1 MSDRAGPAVT
11 PGEDPVAAVDPFMR
25 LRAAVEAADWPAAT
39 AAVRSDWFTL
49 AAADSEIT
57 RALLERAPAS
67 ALRSEP
73 LLAME
78 LGIAYNKLRF
88 HRLRALRYFATA
100 VRAARSAKDSGLS
113 PVDRLLIRSSETGAF
128 RLLGR
133 TAASVTAARAALEL
147 AEGLSDEDR
156 ASVSDLPRVYA
167 VIGVSLY
174 YGGLADEALE
184 AAARGLAEAST
195 TPPSNGMGALALLA
209 GIHAIRGDLPR
220 VSEHIDYAR
229 SGPWTDQQRDG
240 YSGVFYRLAEALVAV
255 ERFDVDTARSQLGRL
270 LAMTTGRHAN
280 EHWTTIADVQAT
292 IELVDG
298 NPGKGLAG
306 LDEFAA
312 LRGGEGRSQRVRAEL
327 APVRSLLQ
335 LALGNADAAA
345 AIVKRDLPSGP
356 IASIARARVA
366 LALGQ
371 TGSALNELRP
381 LAGKPLSTREAA
393 EAAAI
398 EAAVLLRIS
407 ATPRREGIV
416 ERLGT
421 LLEHNDLRLP
431 VALLPPHDMARVVD
445 ALRDAGFERVASEL
459 PLHPL
464 LQDLEVEMLLSPREL
479 AVLEELMRTSSIA
492 EIATALVVSSN
503 TVKTHIRAVY
513 RKLGVSGRED
523 AIAVALE
530 RHLLVERD

>member
-1 MSDRAGPAVT
+1 VSERADPGSTRGDDADTVT
-11 PGEDPVAAVDPFMR
+11 DPFTR
-25 LRAAVEAADWPAAT
+25 LRAAVDASDWPAAT

-57 RALLERAPAS
+57 RALLERVPAA

-113 PVDRLLIRSSETGAF
+113 PVDRLLIRSSETGAY

-133 TAASVTAARAALEL
+133 TAASVSAARAALEL
-147 AEGLSDEDR
+147 ADGLSDEDR
-156 ASVSDLPRVYA
+156 AAVSDLPRVYA

-174 YGGLADEALE
+174 YGGLAEEALE
-184 AAARGLAEAST
+184 AAARGLAEAPT

-209 GIHAIRGDLPR
+209 GIHAVRGDLPQVR
-220 VSEHIDYAR
+220 EHIEYAR

-255 ERFDVDTARSQLGRL
+255 ERFDTETARGQLSRL

-280 EHWTTIADVQAT
+280 EHWTTIAAVQAT

-298 NPGKGLAG
+298 NPGQALAG

-312 LRGGEGRSQRVRAEL
+312 LRGAEGRGPRVRADL
-327 APVRSLLQ
+327 ARIRSLLQ
-335 LALGNADAAA
+335 LALGNPDAAA

-356 IASIARARVA
+356 VAGIERARVA

-381 LAGKPLSTREAA
+381 LAGMPLSTREAA
-393 EAAAI
+393 EATAI
-398 EAAVLLRIS
+398 ETAVLLRIS
-407 ATPRREGIV
+407 PTPRREGIV
-416 ERLGT
+416 YRLGT
-421 LLEHNDLRLP
+421 LLEHNDLRLA
-431 VALLPPHDMARVVD
+431 VALLPPHDMARVAE
-445 ALRDAGFERVASEL
+445 ALRSAGFARVVAEL
-459 PLHPL
+459 PSRPL
-464 LQDLEVEMLLSPREL
+464 LRDVEVELLLSQREL
-479 AVLEELMRTSSIA
+479 AVLEQLMRTGSIA
-492 EIATALVVSSN
+492 EIAAALVVSSN